1 MITPHRALNAIL
13 VSIILGLYALMA
25 YLDGPTDHSNEMAQ
39 AADLQAAIKAEAA
52 LNRFERAAA
61 SLCGNAELLALD
73 ADGAVHCK
81 VRKPRGPGVVLTRM
95 DAKQVQ
101 P

>member
-25 YLDGPTDHSNEMAQ
+25 YLDGPTDHQAQ
-39 AADLQAAIKAEAA
+39 VDQLSDLQAAIKSEAA
-52 LNRFERAAA
+52 QARFTRAAA
-61 SLCGNAELLALD
+61 QMCGNADYELHSD
-73 ADGAVHCK
+73 NS
-81 VRKPRGPGVVLTRM
+81 VRCVPRKGHGQGIVIAT
-95 DAKQVQ
+95 AQVQ